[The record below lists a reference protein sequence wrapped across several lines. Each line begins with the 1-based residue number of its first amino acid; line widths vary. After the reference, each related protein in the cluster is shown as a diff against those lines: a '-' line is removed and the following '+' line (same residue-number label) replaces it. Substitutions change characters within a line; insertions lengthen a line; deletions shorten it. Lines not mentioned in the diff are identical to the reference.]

1 MNTGAAIPLRSLL
14 VLGLAVLAAHM
25 WFLRAATAPA
35 RLRPPQIAPA
45 FITRAIADRASPA
58 AAAATLPR
66 EAAAA
71 ATHRDKLIAPRTTL
85 ARRPAAVAVP
95 PEREPAVDPSP
106 PQSFPVALQA
116 SAAQVAASAAAPG
129 PPTLRFAIPASV
141 RLHYLVTATARHVH
155 LQGVGELLWRH
166 DGTNYEAR
174 LEVSSALLPRRIQ
187 HSAGH
192 ITADGLS
199 PLRFSD
205 KARSEEAAHFER
217 EEGKVSFSSN
227 RPDAALLPGA
237 QDRLSV
243 MLQIGAMVAGDPR
256 QFPAG
261 TLISIQTASVREAE
275 PWLFTVEG
283 EEELQLPGGKVGTL
297 KLTRNPRREFDQKV
311 ELWLAPGMDYVP
323 VRLRLTQPNGD
334 SVDQQWS
341 STDRG

>member
-1 MNTGAAIPLRSLL
+1 MNTEAAIPLRSLL
-14 VLGLAVLAAHM
+14 VLGLAVLAAHL

-45 FITRAIADRASPA
+45 FITRAIAGSAPL
-58 AAAATLPR
+58 AAT
-66 EAAAA
+66 AAA
-71 ATHRDKLIAPRTTL
+71 ATHRDQLAAPRTTL
-85 ARRPAAVAVP
+85 ARRPAAVAAVAVP
-95 PEREPAVDPSP
+95 PEREPSVESSP
-106 PQSFPVALQA
+106 TQPVPAALQA
-116 SAAQVAASAAAPG
+116 ATAQAEASAAAPG
-129 PPTLRFAIPASV
+129 PPTRRFAIPASV
-141 RLHYLVTATARHVH
+141 RLHYQVTATARHQRW
-155 LQGVGELLWRH
+155 QGAGELLWRH

-187 HSAGH
+187 HSAGR
-192 ITADGLS
+192 ITADGLA

-205 KARSEEAAHFER
+205 KARSEEATHFQR
-217 EEGKVSFSSN
+217 DQGQVSFSSN
-227 RPDAALLPGA
+227 RPDAPLLPGA

-243 MLQIGAMVAGDPR
+243 MLQIGAIVAGDPR
-256 QFPAG
+256 QFPVG
-261 TLISIQTASVREAE
+261 TLISIQTASTREAE

-283 EEELQLPGGKVGTL
+283 EEELQLPGGKVGAL

-311 ELWLAPGMDYVP
+311 ELWLAPEMDYVP